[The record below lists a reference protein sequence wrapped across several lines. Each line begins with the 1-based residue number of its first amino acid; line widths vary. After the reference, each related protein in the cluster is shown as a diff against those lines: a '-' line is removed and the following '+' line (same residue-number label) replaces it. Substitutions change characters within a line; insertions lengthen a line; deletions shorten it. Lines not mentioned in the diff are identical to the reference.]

1 MQGPAMNKPDSMVYI
16 AAHQKI
22 QNSIAQETAFFF
34 ILLQTTKY
42 LFRIKGNEKG
52 YGRKGK

>member
-1 MQGPAMNKPDSMVYI
+1 MNKPDSMVYI

>member
-22 QNSIAQETAFFF
+22 QNSIAQETAFF
-34 ILLQTTKY
+34 LSY
-42 LFRIKGNEKG
+42 FRQQNICLG
-52 YGRKGK
+52 

>member
-1 MQGPAMNKPDSMVYI
+1 MQGPTMNKPDSMVYI

-42 LFRIKGNEKG
+42 LLRIKGNEKG

>member
-16 AAHQKI
+16 AANQKI

-34 ILLQTTKY
+34 LSY
-42 LFRIKGNEKG
+42 FRQQNICLG
-52 YGRKGK
+52 